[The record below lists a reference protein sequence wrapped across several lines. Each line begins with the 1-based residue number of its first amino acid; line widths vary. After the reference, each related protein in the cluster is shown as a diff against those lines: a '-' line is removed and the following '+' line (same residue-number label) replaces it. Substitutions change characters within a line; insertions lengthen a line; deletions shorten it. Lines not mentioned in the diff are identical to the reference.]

1 MDNLQRDELRVFELA
16 SLNTLLV
23 YNAACFARRFLTQ
36 GDIMDRRTICF
47 AVCSLFIVSPSWV
60 YAQDAIRD
68 LVVKIHAT
76 HQSPDLL
83 RPWTK
88 GSPRQISG
96 SGVVIEGKRILTN
109 AHVVKYAS
117 QIYVQPN
124 QSASRIS
131 ARVVAITPGMDLALL
146 KLDDESFFDHRGA
159 LPFAQELPRVK
170 DSINVYGYPTGG
182 TELSVTQGIVSR
194 IEYTDYYYQA
204 NGLRIQVDAALN
216 FGNSGGPAVSDGKLV
231 GLVFSLIQNAQ
242 NIGYL
247 IPVEEIQLFLKDIA
261 DGVYD
266 GKPQFYDLVQTVE
279 NEALRQRLGLPKG
292 INGVM
297 VAQPY
302 RDQPGYPLQ
311 EWDVITQIG
320 DTPID
325 SDGKV
330 AIRYDLRLSA
340 SYLVQKYAK
349 NGLLPLTI
357 YRDGRLTQ
365 VTLPVRSQR
374 DLVIPYLM
382 DKSPRFFIFGPFVFS
397 QTTQDYLD
405 RLGNQPPPSLG
416 HRPSP
421 LVTRRYDKPA
431 FENEELIVVSS
442 PLFPSPITRGY
453 DDPNRSVLSEVNG
466 VPVRNLRHLVEILRD
481 SRDEQLSFKFASSG
495 VLTHETMVFN
505 RRDLTEAT
513 ANILE
518 ENGIRYPYSP
528 DLRAVWEAPD
538 QTRPKSAQVTCCAT
552 PPTAN

>member
-1 MDNLQRDELRVFELA
+1 MHRTAIGLVILCFVSLQPAYLH
-16 SLNTLLV
+16 
-23 YNAACFARRFLTQ
+23 
-36 GDIMDRRTICF
+36 
-47 AVCSLFIVSPSWV
+47 
-60 YAQDAIRD
+60 AQDGIRD
-68 LVVKIHAT
+68 LVVKIHAVHHT
-76 HQSPDLL
+76 PDLL
-83 RPWTK
+83 RPWTRN
-88 GSPRQISG
+88 SPQQVKG
-96 SGVVIEGKRILTN
+96 SGVVIDGKRILTN
-109 AHVVKYAS
+109 AHVVRYAS

-124 QSASRIS
+124 QSADLIP
-131 ARVVAITPGMDLALL
+131 ARVEAMTASMDLAVL
-146 KLDDESFFDHRGA
+146 KLDDESFFNKRETLA
-159 LPFAQELPRVK
+159 FADELPRVK

-204 NGLRIQVDAALN
+204 SGLRIQVDAALN
-216 FGNSGGPAVSDGKLV
+216 FGNSGGPAVSNGKLV

-279 NEALRQRLGLPKG
+279 NDALRQRLGLPKG
-292 INGVM
+292 INGIM

-311 EWDVITQIG
+311 EWDVITKIG

-357 YRDGRLTQ
+357 YRDGRLIQ
-365 VTLPVRSQR
+365 ISLPVRSER
-374 DLVIPYLM
+374 ELVIPYLM
-382 DKSPRFFIFGPFVFS
+382 DRSPRFFIFGPFVFS

-405 RLGNQPPPSLG
+405 RLGNQPPPTLG
-416 HRPSP
+416 RRPSP

-431 FENEELIVVSS
+431 FENEELVVVSS
-442 PLFPSPITRGY
+442 PLFPSRITRGY
-453 DDPNRSVLSEVNG
+453 DDPNRSVVSEVNG
-466 VPVRNLRHLVEILRD
+466 IPVKNLRHLVEFLRD
-481 SRDEQLSFKFASSG
+481 SRDDRISFKFASSG

-505 RRDLTEAT
+505 RGDLMEAT
-513 ANILE
+513 AKILE
-518 ENGIRYPYSP
+518 ENGIRHPYSP
-528 DLRAVWEAPD
+528 ALRADWETSNP
-538 QTRPKSAQVTCCAT
+538 TTPK
-552 PPTAN
+552 

>member
-1 MDNLQRDELRVFELA
+1 MRQRSIYLFVIVL
-16 SLNTLLV
+16 SVLI
-23 YNAACFARRFLTQ
+23 AAKA
-36 GDIMDRRTICF
+36 D
-47 AVCSLFIVSPSWV
+47 
-60 YAQDAIRD
+60 AQDQIRD

-76 HQSPDLL
+76 HHTPDLL

-88 GSPRQISG
+88 NSPQQIKG
-96 SGVVIEGKRILTN
+96 SGVVIDGKRILTN

-124 QSASRIS
+124 QSASYIP
-131 ARVVAITPGMDLALL
+131 ARVVAMTPGMDLAVL
-146 KLDDESFFDHRGA
+146 KLDDESFFDNRGA

-204 NGLRIQVDAALN
+204 TGLRIQVDAALN

-261 DGVYD
+261 DGTYD
-266 GKPQFYDLVQTVE
+266 GKPQTFDLIQTVE
-279 NEALRQRLGLPKG
+279 NDALRAKIGLPKG

-302 RDQPGYPLQ
+302 RKDPSYPLK

-320 DTPID
+320 DKPID

-340 SYLVQKYAK
+340 SYLVQKYAQ
-349 NGLLPLTI
+349 NGFVPITVFRDGKLLPI
-357 YRDGRLTQ
+357 N
-365 VTLPVRSQR
+365 LPVVNQR
-374 DLVIPYLM
+374 ELVIPYLLEAQP
-382 DKSPRFFIFGPFVFS
+382 KYFIFGPFVFS
-397 QTTQDYLD
+397 ATTQDYLE
-405 RLGNQPPPSLG
+405 RLGNQRPSSFG
-416 HRPSP
+416 YQPSP
-421 LVTRRYDKPA
+421 LITRRYDKPA
-431 FENEELIVVSS
+431 FENEELIVVVS
-442 PLFPSPITRGY
+442 PLFPSRLTRGY
-453 DDPNRSVLSEVNG
+453 DDPNRAVLSEVNG
-466 VPVRNLRHLVEILRD
+466 VKVKNLRHLVELLRD
-481 SRDEQLSFKFASSG
+481 SRDEQISFKFASSG

-505 RRDLTEAT
+505 RADLQEAT
-513 ANILE
+513 AKVLE

-528 DLRAVWEAPD
+528 DLRTVWEAKTPSEK
-538 QTRPKSAQVTCCAT
+538 QSAQTACCEPART
-552 PPTAN
+552 IR

>member
-1 MDNLQRDELRVFELA
+1 MNRILIRVFVLCL
-16 SLNTLLV
+16 STL
-23 YNAACFARRFLTQ
+23 
-36 GDIMDRRTICF
+36 
-47 AVCSLFIVSPSWV
+47 SPSWL

-76 HQSPDLL
+76 HLSPDLL

-88 GSPRQISG
+88 SAPRQIKG
-96 SGVVIEGKRILTN
+96 SGVVIDGKRILTN

-124 QSASRIS
+124 QSASYIP
-131 ARVVAITPGMDLALL
+131 AHVEAMTPGMDLAVL
-146 KLDDESFFDHRGA
+146 KLDDESFFDHRGT

-170 DSINVYGYPTGG
+170 DAINVYGYPTGG

-216 FGNSGGPAVSDGKLV
+216 FGNSGGPAVSNGKLV

-247 IPVEEIQLFLKDIA
+247 IPVEEIQLFLNDIA

-279 NEALRQRLGLPKG
+279 NDALRQRLGLPKG

-302 RDQPGYPLQ
+302 RDDPGYPLQ
-311 EWDVITQIG
+311 EWDVITKI
-320 DTPID
+320 DDVPID
-325 SDGKV
+325 KDGKV

-340 SYLVQKYAK
+340 SYLVQKFAK

-357 YRDGRLTQ
+357 YRDGRLIQ
-365 VTLPVRSQR
+365 VSLPVQSHRE
-374 DLVIPYLM
+374 LVIPYLM
-382 DKSPRFFIFGPFVFS
+382 EQSPRFFIYGPFVFS
-397 QTTQDYLD
+397 QTTQDYLE
-405 RLGNQPPPSLG
+405 RLGNQPPPTLG
-416 HRPSP
+416 RRPSP
-421 LVTRRYDKPA
+421 LVTRRYDKPV
-431 FENEELIVVSS
+431 FENEELVVVAS
-442 PLFPSPITRGY
+442 PLFPSRLTQGY

-466 VPVRNLRHLVEILRD
+466 VPVKNLRNLVEILRD
-481 SRDEQLSFKFASSG
+481 SRDEQISFKFASSG

-505 RRDLTEAT
+505 RKDLMEAT
-513 ANILE
+513 GTILE
-518 ENGIRYPYSP
+518 ENGIRYPYSA
-528 DLRAVWEAPD
+528 DLRAVWESPAL
-538 QTRPKSAQVTCCAT
+538 TRSKSAQATCCAIA
-552 PPTAN
+552 PAAN